1 MLFTLVQGTIKELEG
16 LKDHQDKEVTETV
29 YKHFLI
35 SESKLQSLLDVL
47 LPIILDVLELP
58 CELLKHFHCA
68 LIAATS
74 CVIDIIL
81 YHDLT
86 MQIIFQML
94 TEDSMIT
101 VAAIHACAYP

>member
-1 MLFTLVQGTIKELEG
+1 MFFTLVQGTIKELEG
-16 LKDHQDKEVTETV
+16 LKDHQDKEVIDTM

-35 SESKLQSLLDVL
+35 FESKVQSLLDVL

-81 YHDLT
+81 YYDLT

-101 VAAIHACAYP
+101 VATIHVYTYP